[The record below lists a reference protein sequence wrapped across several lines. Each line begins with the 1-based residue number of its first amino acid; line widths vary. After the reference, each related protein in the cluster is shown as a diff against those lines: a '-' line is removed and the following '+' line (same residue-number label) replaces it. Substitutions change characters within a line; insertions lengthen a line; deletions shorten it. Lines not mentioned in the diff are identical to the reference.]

1 MIRSTRYSERLR
13 NLAASD
19 RVSKTLEENSV
30 FTLKTKSQKQ
40 ERGKLKSSLI
50 GFRLR
55 EVRRAKDLSQEM
67 VSENLGFSHTA
78 AYNKYE
84 RGVVVPP
91 PDKLAKLAELFGVS
105 TDYLLGRT
113 DDATPPMQLAAVAD
127 DLLARSLQQACR
139 AELEIKLAE
148 ARADT
153 QKLAALKAAIARVS
167 FAP

>member
-19 RVSKTLEENSV
+19 RVSKIGEEITV
-30 FTLKTKSQKQ
+30 FTLKTKIQKKGAD
-40 ERGKLKSSLI
+40 EIKSSLI
-50 GFRLR
+50 GCRLR
-55 EVRRAKDLSQEM
+55 EVRRAKDLSQES
-67 VSENLGFSHTA
+67 VSDHLGFSHTA

-139 AELEIKLAE
+139 AELEVKLAQ
-148 ARADT
+148 AGTDPQR
-153 QKLAALKAAIARVS
+153 LAALKAGLS
-167 FAP
+167 LLS